1 MIWLYRLL
9 YLPGLALA
17 LPYYLFRMWRRG
29 GYGKDF
35 QHRFGAHRK
44 LPAPTAGRRRIWIQ
58 AVSVGEVLAVRP
70 LIKALQKTD
79 SFDIVLTTTTSTGYR
94 EARKHYAESIRSV
107 GIFPLDFW
115 LFSCSAWRRISPD
128 AIVLTES
135 ELWPEHLHQAGVRGI
150 PAFLVNARMSDKSFG
165 RYRKV
170 ALLSERLLRKFE
182 GIYPAS
188 QTDADHFLALG
199 AGPDRLHHYG
209 SIKLDVATPA
219 QLNELEKTD
228 LLRQLGFGS
237 ETEPPP
243 IILLGSSTWP
253 GEEIAL
259 CEITSRLIEKGLD
272 CRLLLVPRH
281 AERGP
286 EIAKHL
292 QQQTLPWHRRSA
304 GAPPEGPVK
313 IHLADT
319 TGELSR
325 LTQIADI
332 VFIGK
337 SLPPNRG
344 GQSPVDAA
352 GLGRPILFG
361 PKMDNFKDIARM
373 LAHVGAAHCVAN
385 EVELEEEL
393 ETLGRD
399 PAQRAAMGEAGV
411 RWHQASRGSSR
422 RIADSIAARLRG
434 LAPD

>member
-9 YLPGLALA
+9 YLPALVIA

-29 GYGKDF
+29 GYGRDF
-35 QHRFGAHRK
+35 RHRFGAHGK

-70 LIKALQKTD
+70 LIEALQNKD
-79 SFDIVLTTTTSTGYR
+79 SFEIVLTTTTSTGYR
-94 EARKHYAESIRSV
+94 EARKHYAKSIRSV

-115 LFSCSAWRRISPD
+115 LFSCSAWRCIRPD

-135 ELWPEHLHQAGVRGI
+135 ELWPEHLHQARVRGI

-170 ALLSERLLRKFE
+170 AFLSERLLRKFE
-182 GIYPAS
+182 SIYAAS

-199 AGPDRLHHYG
+199 AGPEGLHLYG
-209 SIKLDVATPA
+209 SIKLDVPTPT
-219 QLNELEKTD
+219 QLDEPAKTD
-228 LLRQLGFGS
+228 LLQQLGFWS
-237 ETEPPP
+237 EAASSPV
-243 IILLGSSTWP
+243 ILLGSSTWP

-259 CEITSRLIEKGLD
+259 CEITARLIEKGLD

-286 EIAKHL
+286 EIVKHL
-292 QQQTLPWHRRSA
+292 RRQALPWHRRST
-304 GAPPEGPVK
+304 GAHPESPAT

-352 GLGRPILFG
+352 GLGRPIVFG
-361 PKMDNFKDIARM
+361 PNMDNFKDIARM
-373 LAHVGAAHCVAN
+373 LAHAGAARCIAD

-393 ETLGRD
+393 NTLCRD
-399 PAQRAAMGEAGV
+399 PVQRTAMGEAGAH
-411 RWHQASRGSSR
+411 WHRASQGSSR
-422 RIADSIAARLRG
+422 RIADSITAL
-434 LAPD
+434 LKT